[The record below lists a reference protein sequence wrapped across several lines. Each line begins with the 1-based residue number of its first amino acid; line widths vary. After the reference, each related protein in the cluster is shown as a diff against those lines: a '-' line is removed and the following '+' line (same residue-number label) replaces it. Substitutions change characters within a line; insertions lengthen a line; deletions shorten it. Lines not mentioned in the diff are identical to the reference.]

1 MTTLQSEDCQTN
13 DLNDSFPMAVE
24 SLRFPLDNSM
34 RIVFTG
40 YYNGFNV
47 EVRSVEEI
55 ALLYHM
61 GCFGKGT
68 TSRSEPKADQSD
80 ITPRIIRKR
89 QFLKRNYWFKK
100 FGSSDKLA
108 NAESDDFMKDVDSL
122 TAKIIGDCEK
132 KNQKDVIDLVSSE
145 DDDEEDKQSNHSTER
160 FQNHDKEDLVV
171 IVPNSESEGENYF
184 ENMRPKCC
192 LNKVKIQEKL
202 MLTPEEAFFLLY
214 GMGCLQIVSLD
225 NVLLNIEKCWDLFT
239 AVDGRFLSKY
249 VVYHYYRSKGYV
261 VKPGIKFGG
270 DYLLYKEGPAAYHAD
285 YVVIIRSENKDE
297 NWIQTLGLVRVA
309 NTTVKE
315 VIAVEVVTPNK
326 TEVELPKDLKLYSVR
341 ELLLSRNLPI
351 TINEDD

>member
-68 TSRSEPKADQSD
+68 TSRSEPKADKSD
-80 ITPRIIRKR
+80 IMPRIIRKR
-89 QFLKRNYWFKK
+89 QFLKRNYWYKK
-100 FGSSDKLA
+100 FGTSDKLGT
-108 NAESDDFMKDVDSL
+108 AEADDFMKDIDSL
-122 TAKIIGDCEK
+122 MIKIIGDSK
-132 KNQKDVIDLVSSE
+132 KVSQKDVIDLVSSE
-145 DDDEEDKQSNHSTER
+145 DDDDEEDNNSNHSAER
-160 FQNHDKEDLVV
+160 CQSYNKEDLVV

-192 LNKVKIQEKL
+192 LNKINIQEKL

-214 GMGCLQIVSLD
+214 GLGCLQIVSLD
-225 NVLLNIEKCWDLFT
+225 NALLSIEKCWDLFR

-270 DYLLYKEGPAAYHAD
+270 DFQYYTRKVLQHTML
-285 YVVIIRSENKDE
+285 IM
-297 NWIQTLGLVRVA
+297 
-309 NTTVKE
+309 
-315 VIAVEVVTPNK
+315 
-326 TEVELPKDLKLYSVR
+326 
-341 ELLLSRNLPI
+341 
-351 TINEDD
+351 

>member
-68 TSRSEPKADQSD
+68 TSRSEPKADKSD
-80 ITPRIIRKR
+80 IMPRIIRKR
-89 QFLKRNYWFKK
+89 QFLKRNYWYKK
-100 FGSSDKLA
+100 FGTSDKLGT
-108 NAESDDFMKDVDSL
+108 AEADDFMKDIDSL
-122 TAKIIGDCEK
+122 MIKIIGDSK
-132 KNQKDVIDLVSSE
+132 KSYN
-145 DDDEEDKQSNHSTER
+145 
-160 FQNHDKEDLVV
+160 KEDLVV

-192 LNKVKIQEKL
+192 LNKINIQEKL

-214 GMGCLQIVSLD
+214 GLGCLQIVSLD
-225 NVLLNIEKCWDLFT
+225 NALLSIEKCWDLFR

-270 DYLLYKEGPAAYHAD
+270 DYSYHAD
-285 YVVIIRSENKDE
+285 YVVIIRSDNKE
-297 NWIQTLGLVRVA
+297 EEWIQTLGLVRVA

-315 VIAVEVVTPNK
+315 VIAVEVVEPNK